1 MGDPFISDPFI
12 SDLFISNPWGRPSPC
27 AEDANAAADPSC
39 LRSDLRETASMF
51 IVVAFSFVL

>member
-1 MGDPFISDPFI
+1 MGDPFISD
-12 SDLFISNPWGRPSPC
+12 LGGRPSPC